1 MPIYE
6 YEPKD
11 DRECLICS
19 GRVGVLQSIDE
30 PSLEYCPTCGLEV
43 IRVIG
48 QVQIKIDKSV
58 DFDKAATRGF
68 TTYRKAQSGT
78 WEKIAG
84 EGDSLIQRD
93 NSE

>member
-11 DRECLICS
+11 DRECLICD
-19 GRVGVLQSIDE
+19 GRIGVLQSVDE
-30 PSLEYCPTCGLEV
+30 PALEYCPTCGLEV

-48 QVQIKIDKSV
+48 QVQIKIDKSAN
-58 DFDKAATRGF
+58 FDQAAKRGF
-68 TTYRKAQSGT
+68 TTYRKAESGT

-84 EGDSLIQRD
+84 EGADLLQRD
-93 NSE
+93 SGE